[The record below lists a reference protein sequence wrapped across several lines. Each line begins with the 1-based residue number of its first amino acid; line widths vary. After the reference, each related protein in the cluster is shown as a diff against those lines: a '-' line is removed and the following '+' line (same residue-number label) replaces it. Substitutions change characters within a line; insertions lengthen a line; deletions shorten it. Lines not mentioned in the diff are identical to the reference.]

1 MGTRLPK
8 QDNTEFGQRGSGHLA
23 VSSSV
28 WVAGL
33 IKPAQRSGWPG
44 DEAGGKPGTEGAYT
58 NQRFNL
64 SHLGRPTEE
73 SRGFKLDLGN
83 PAVRDYRGASGN
95 VATVELC
102 THPATERAGLVTLHL
117 PLARPSSIPTGIGFQ
132 EQVSNHLQAA
142 AVKSRR
148 W

>member
-1 MGTRLPK
+1 MVTLTEEMGTRLPK
-8 QDNTEFGQRGSGHLA
+8 QGNTEFGQRGSGHLA

-95 VATVELC
+95 VAMVEL
-102 THPATERAGLVTLHL
+102 
-117 PLARPSSIPTGIGFQ
+117 
-132 EQVSNHLQAA
+132 
-142 AVKSRR
+142 
-148 W
+148 

>member
-8 QDNTEFGQRGSGHLA
+8 QGNTKFGQRGSGHLA

-44 DEAGGKPGTEGAYT
+44 DEAWGKPGMEGAYT

-64 SHLGRPTEE
+64 TVPGKAHGRKPRFQTGPDMWPPEICGGQRVT
-73 SRGFKLDLGN
+73 SIGING
-83 PAVRDYRGASGN
+83 AVVPD
-95 VATVELC
+95 AT
-102 THPATERAGLVTLHL
+102 
-117 PLARPSSIPTGIGFQ
+117 
-132 EQVSNHLQAA
+132 
-142 AVKSRR
+142 
-148 W
+148 